1 MGHINSIESD
11 LDIDLESG
19 GNTSEEDGSK
29 DLSLRSEHALYLLNR
44 TWSGSEGFNG
54 DARGGD
60 GLSLYDEVLSSG
72 QISAENV
79 TMSSE
84 ELGEEMVNFLQ
95 KKWAKEKR
103 RKLNSEKPPKPPR
116 PPGGPSLDAADMK
129 LVKEISEL
137 TMMKRQRTARMKALK
152 KVKAEKKKSSLSN
165 VFAMVVTVLFCLVII
180 FQGLEGLLRFEP
192 HDGNT
197 HASYFFILVMLGT
210 LPKRGKTY
218 KVFWVL
224 VHNKQTSA
232 VKTSISFLCA
242 KKASY
247 QLLGTHNQQN
257 VNDRDKIIKKDV

>member
-1 MGHINSIESD
+1 MGHMDSIGSD
-11 LDIDLESG
+11 LDIDLETG

-29 DLSLRSEHALYLLNR
+29 DLSLRSERALYLLNR

-54 DARGGD
+54 AARGGD
-60 GLSLYDEVLSSG
+60 GLSLYGEGSSG
-72 QISAENV
+72 QISAENLM
-79 TMSSE
+79 MSSK
-84 ELGEEMVNFLQ
+84 ELGDEMANLLQ

-116 PPGGPSLDAADMK
+116 PPGGPLLDAADMM

-165 VFAMVVTVLFCLVII
+165 VFAMIVTVLFCLVII
-180 FQGLEGLLRFEP
+180 FQVRR
-192 HDGNT
+192 DGGNRP
-197 HASYFFILVMLGT
+197 II
-210 LPKRGKTY
+210 RGSVA

-232 VKTSISFLCA
+232 VKTRDTVGSSSTASSCGYA
-242 KKASY
+242 KAAIGANIVPFKSLSACITVEPSSGFFKY
-247 QLLGTHNQQN
+247 G
-257 VNDRDKIIKKDV
+257 I

>member
-1 MGHINSIESD
+1 MGHIDSIGSD
-11 LDIDLESG
+11 CDIDLESG

-29 DLSLRSEHALYLLNR
+29 DLSLRSDHAMYLLNR

-54 DARGGD
+54 AARCGD
-60 GLSLYDEVLSSG
+60 GLSFYDEVLSSG

-165 VFAMVVTVLFCLVII
+165 VFAMAVTVLFCLVII
-180 FQGLEGLLRFEP
+180 FQGNHKEDANSNNEGKL
-192 HDGNT
+192 
-197 HASYFFILVMLGT
+197 ASTKLIGGLFAEWSSGFSCIT
-210 LPKRGKTY
+210 KIRCKD
-218 KVFWVL
+218 
-224 VHNKQTSA
+224 Q
-232 VKTSISFLCA
+232 
-242 KKASY
+242 Y
-247 QLLGTHNQQN
+247 QLPLCEESKLSTAKNT
-257 VNDRDKIIKKDV
+257 